1 MGNICGSSSSNDVDL
16 NNIYDINLDYSSHLS
31 FDISTH
37 SNTSG
42 GEKFRVEKSSSILI
56 LGDRPLKLS
65 TAKWLGDLLN
75 LSNSYCNNQNLASSS
90 LDSLENKDEYESQ
103 KDIDI
108 KGENDVEVY
117 VVTTFPS
124 NRLIEK
130 GVKFLTGALRDPSS
144 ILTALIESKADAVFI
159 VSPVRVDGTQLT
171 ISSISACKRAGVGH
185 VVLLS
190 LICSQRDEST
200 LFGDQCKIIEKYL
213 IKSGL
218 SYTIVRIPLLLD
230 NYLFELNHTS
240 EKFRRVF
247 TPDSERS
254 SVAICDVGEAVGK
267 ILLSPSLYAD
277 KIITLSGYVSTCLTS
292 ADAFSIAF
300 NRPIIYEQISYE
312 EYEACLLGH
321 GMSTWHVNGLLEL
334 FQISDEMESYCKDSL
349 SNLEDLLD
357 HPATNI
363 YSIAVSYVAEL
374 AEFEYNT
381 SDSKS
386 SNNGDYFPILI
397 PNPIVVDNILDTT
410 LSISSSLNI
419 AGKIKI
425 KKNVHW
431 NDNIQEIYLF

>member
-1 MGNICGSSSSNDVDL
+1 MGICGSSNSNHVDL
-16 NNIYDINLDYSSHLS
+16 NNIYDINLDDLNYSSHSS
-31 FDISTH
+31 FENNISSH
-37 SNTSG
+37 SNTSI
-42 GEKFRVEKSSSILI
+42 EKFRVEKSSSILI

-65 TAKWLGDLLN
+65 TANWLGDVLN
-75 LSNSYCNNQNLASSS
+75 LSNSYNNHNNQNLTSSS
-90 LDSLENKDEYESQ
+90 LDSFDNIEESDLH

-108 KGENDVEVY
+108 KQNDFDVY

-130 GVKFLTGALRDPSS
+130 GVKFLTGALRDPSA
-144 ILTALIESKADAVFI
+144 ILTALLESKADAVFI

-190 LICSQRDEST
+190 LICSQREEST

-240 EKFRRVF
+240 EKFRRTF
-247 TPDSERS
+247 TPNSKIS
-254 SVAICDVGEAVGK
+254 SIAICDVGEAVGK

-277 KIITLSGYVSTCLTS
+277 KIITLSGYVSTCLTA

-300 NRPIIYEQISYE
+300 NRPIIYEQISYN
-312 EYEACLLGH
+312 EYEKCLLSQ
-321 GMSTWHVNGLLEL
+321 GMSVWHVKGLLEL
-334 FQISDEMESYCKDSL
+334 FQISDEMESYCKNSL
-349 SNLEDLLD
+349 SNLEELLGRS
-357 HPATNI
+357 ATNI
-363 YSIAVSYVAEL
+363 YSIALSYVNEL
-374 AEFEYNT
+374 VDLECNT
-381 SDSKS
+381 
-386 SNNGDYFPILI
+386 NNGDYLPILI
-397 PNPIVVDNILDTT
+397 PNPIVDTNNVDAIFSKPNPPQITGQKT
-410 LSISSSLNI
+410 
-419 AGKIKI
+419 

-431 NDNIQEIYLF
+431 NENIQKIYLF